1 MLCLKTTAFGLE
13 LCRWFPNSAPYSSYG
28 SKNRFK
34 LYISHVEGLFV
45 LKTPLS
51 LNNSYYKKFLMYFS
65 VLIKPAVAADVFK
78 KVFHAFV
85 AQNVFDGN
93 FLL

>member
-45 LKTPLS
+45 GSKNRFKLYISHVEGLFVVKTPL
-51 LNNSYYKKFLMYFS
+51 LNNSYYKKF
-65 VLIKPAVAADVFK
+65 
-78 KVFHAFV
+78 
-85 AQNVFDGN
+85 
-93 FLL
+93 